1 MGRGGKGRLVPREAA
16 GAAEDGARK
25 YLTSIEQ
32 QMLGLV
38 EDNADRE
45 RAYVALKYYQSAYE
59 CFSDWSREELK
70 AFSAFCDKVNERTWE
85 QIKQSGG
92 ARGGKTGL
100 GFTPHR
106 DRGTLP
112 NNGLRSVISPEVE
125 FSEMRVTQKA
135 RVHGFRMKSA
145 FFLVWLDKDHRVY
158 AE

>member
-1 MGRGGKGRLVPREAA
+1 MGKGGKGRLIPREAA
-16 GAAEDGARK
+16 GATGHGTRK

-32 QMLGLV
+32 QMLGLAQ
-38 EDNADRE
+38 DNADRE
-45 RAYVALKYYQSAYE
+45 RAYVALKYYQSGYE
-59 CFSDWSREELK
+59 CFSDWSREELRS
-70 AFSAFCDKVNERTWE
+70 FSAFCDKVNERTWE

-92 ARGGKTGL
+92 TRGGKTGL

-106 DRGTLP
+106 DRGKLP

-125 FSEMRVTQKA
+125 FSEMRVTEKA

-145 FFLVWLDKDHRVY
+145 FFLVWLDRDHRVY